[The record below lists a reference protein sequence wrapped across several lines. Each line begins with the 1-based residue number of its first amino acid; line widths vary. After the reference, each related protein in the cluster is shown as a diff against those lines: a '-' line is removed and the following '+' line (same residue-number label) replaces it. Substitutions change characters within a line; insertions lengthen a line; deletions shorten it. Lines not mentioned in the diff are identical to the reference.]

1 MNYHNIKIHI
11 VLLTALLLPLPANA
25 AEVSKLYWF
34 NGMSTALPT
43 TFCNSNQYFRHC
55 FSVSAQ
61 ECEVAVASATR
72 ICLNKNNKDIP
83 DILVQ
88 PEDGAHWGAII
99 GKCIGDTY
107 EITQKQK
114 HISNTKCNN
123 ISDWQ

>member
-1 MNYHNIKIHI
+1 M
-11 VLLTALLLPLPANA
+11 
-25 AEVSKLYWF
+25 
-34 NGMSTALPT
+34 
-43 TFCNSNQYFRHC
+43 
-55 FSVSAQ
+55 
-61 ECEVAVASATR
+61 AVASATR

>member
-1 MNYHNIKIHI
+1 MKIKIT
-11 VLLTALLLPLPANA
+11 LLTALLLPLSANA
-25 AEVSKLYWF
+25 TEVNKSYWF
-34 NGMSTALPT
+34 NAMSTALPT
-43 TFCNSNQYFRHC
+43 AFCNSSQYFRHC

-61 ECEVAVASATR
+61 DCEEAVASATR
-72 ICLNKNNKDIP
+72 SCLNKNNKDIP

-114 HISNTKCNN
+114 LINNVRCNDITN
-123 ISDWQ
+123 WQ